1 MIREVTRY
9 IVVCDTDGCTLDTAE
24 VSGGDW
30 HSWPTEEDASA
41 CWEQCEQTITRLADG
56 TEQHLCAAHAR
67 ACAECGALGSEG
79 EHAGEYWC
87 AAHILDAQMEVP
99 L

>member
-9 IVVCDTDGCTLDTAE
+9 IVVCVADGCTLDTAE

-41 CWEQCEQTITRLADG
+41 CWE
-56 TEQHLCAAHAR
+56 
-67 ACAECGALGSEG
+67 
-79 EHAGEYWC
+79 
-87 AAHILDAQMEVP
+87 
-99 L
+99 